1 MSQRPVVLIG
11 IAVIVGA
18 TLVVLRPSSE
28 VGSRSPVGKA
38 VGNGASSTS
47 SSNSTKG
54 LRMPRPEA
62 CITMGGEPEEG
73 EYLMSAGLD
82 EVQIRA
88 AMDPVLPHALK
99 CKRDEGVDML
109 RLRFG
114 VNVGCNG
121 VVDNVWVDDD
131 DGASESYVECIA
143 EVLRYADFPA
153 HDMPDGMEFEYPVSV
168 SW

>member
-1 MSQRPVVLIG
+1 
-11 IAVIVGA
+11 
-18 TLVVLRPSSE
+18 
-28 VGSRSPVGKA
+28 
-38 VGNGASSTS
+38 
-47 SSNSTKG
+47 
-54 LRMPRPEA
+54 MPRPEA